1 LEPTPKADVE
11 ADVPEVELDE
21 EGNPIEPVE
30 GEDEPAKEAD
40 TEAEPELD
48 EDGKPKVEEKPKE
61 GTPEPK
67 LGADGKP
74 IPEVKKPDAIND
86 PIPKDL
92 GAETQTRIRSLIKT
106 AKEADAKVAEATQNL
121 DYIVK
126 GVQATGTTP
135 QQYGEV
141 LSWMQLFNSGDAIQQ
156 AKALEL
162 AEIVCDKLA
171 GLLGKE
177 RAPTDALTGFDDL
190 KQAVQQGQITRQWAT
205 QLALQ
210 RRQQKTRGDIE
221 TSART
226 QQETTTAAATELE
239 TARVDLNTLETQ
251 LMATDKDFAAK
262 KKLLIPVLQPLFQ
275 TIPPSQWKEKFQLAY
290 KNCKVSTAGSALAA
304 QRRGS
309 GQMPADQPQRA
320 KQSAGGGA
328 RQPAN
333 MGEAINA
340 ALAQLRK

>member
-1 LEPTPKADVE
+1 MKVMKLSPKSSRKASPNGEPEP
-11 ADVPEVELDE
+11 ELDE
-21 EGNPIEPVE
+21 EG
-30 GEDEPAKEAD
+30 
-40 TEAEPELD
+40 
-48 EDGKPKVEEKPKE
+48 KPKVDEKPKE

-67 LGADGKP
+67 LGRGWQTDHR
-74 IPEVKKPDAIND
+74 
-86 PIPKDL
+86 
-92 GAETQTRIRSLIKT
+92 AEESRTRSMIRFRRIWAPRRRRAFAALIKT

-177 RAPTDALTGFDDL
+177 RAPTDALSGFDDL
-190 KQAVQQGQITRQWAT
+190 KTAVQQGQITRQWAT

-226 QQETTTAAATELE
+226 QQETQTAASTELE
-239 TARVDLNTLETQ
+239 TARVDLNALEQQ
-251 LMATDKDFAAK
+251 LAATDKDFAAK
-262 KKLLIPVLQPLFQ
+262 KRLLIPVLQPLFK
-275 TIPPSQWKEKFQLAY
+275 TIPPSQWKEKFMLAY
-290 KNCKVSTAGSALAA
+290 KNAKVATAGSALAA
-304 QRRGS
+304 TRRGS
-309 GQMPADQPQRA
+309 GQMPANQPQRA
-320 KQSAGGGA
+320 KQSAGGGVK
-328 RQPAN
+328 QPAS
-333 MGEAINA
+333 MGDAINA
-340 ALAQLRK
+340 ALAQLQK

>member
-1 LEPTPKADVE
+1 MPEATPEPTVFDAVNAALEEITPTPKADVE

-21 EGNPIEPVE
+21 EGNPIELVE

-40 TEAEPELD
+40 AEAEAESEIDPVT
-48 EDGKPKVEEKPKE
+48 GKPKVEEKPKE

-67 LGADGKP
+67 LGPDGKP

-121 DYIVK
+121 DYIVN
-126 GVQATGTTP
+126 GVKATGTTP

-177 RAPTDALTGFDDL
+177 RAPTDALSGFDDL

-239 TARVDLNTLETQ
+239 TARVDLN
-251 LMATDKDFAAK
+251 
-262 KKLLIPVLQPLFQ
+262 
-275 TIPPSQWKEKFQLAY
+275 
-290 KNCKVSTAGSALAA
+290 G
-304 QRRGS
+304 
-309 GQMPADQPQRA
+309 
-320 KQSAGGGA
+320 
-328 RQPAN
+328 
-333 MGEAINA
+333 
-340 ALAQLRK
+340 